1 MNYTTLLL
9 LLNFGFCAEW
19 VTASR
24 NTDEKRYYS
33 LNQCIASTI
42 YTKINNTHVNVT
54 NYNDIDCQNYNSS
67 FLKEVKYTDNLQYY
81 IDESYYYIQI
91 YNEKDCND
99 EDFSI
104 PIVGYYLFMNEHCNT
119 EVGLSQ
125 PVQEVYL
132 DHSEDR
138 IFTCYDALGVN
149 SSICKL
155 GVIYP
160 GSFCYGWYEGQ
171 CYYDGEVSKKYY
183 VNRRRFETDDVDPL
197 ALLVVFIVVLLII

>member
-1 MNYTTLLL
+1 MNFIILLL
-9 LLNFGFCAEW
+9 LSTFCFCAEW
-19 VTASR
+19 FTSLR
-24 NTDEKRYYS
+24 NNDEKRYYS
-33 LNQCIASTI
+33 LNQCIASSI
-42 YTKINNTHVNVT
+42 YIKVNDTHVNVT
-54 NYNDIDCQNYNSS
+54 RYDDKDCKIYNTSY
-67 FLKEVKYTDNLQYY
+67 LVKAKFTSNLQYY

-119 EVGLSQ
+119 EVGYSQ

-149 SSICKL
+149 SSICKY
-155 GVIYP
+155 GVNYP
-160 GSFCYGWYEGQ
+160 GEFCYGWYEGQ
-171 CYYDGEVSKKYY
+171 CYYTGQISKKYY
-183 VNRRRFETDDVDPL
+183 INRRRFETDDVDPL
-197 ALLVVFIVVLLII
+197 ALLVVFIFVLLII